1 MTGNQARFQQAMN
14 QGHSAAWDQQWDLAV
29 THYQHALEES
39 PGHPNVLTSLGLA
52 LVEMQRYEEALAC
65 YRRAASVL
73 PTDPMPQEKIA
84 QICERV
90 GRLNDAITASMQAA
104 DLYLKNRDSER
115 AIECWKRV
123 TRFDVG
129 HLAAHSRLAVIYE
142 RLGRKSEA
150 VDEYLAVASIVQRS
164 GDTAKAVQAIKYAL
178 QIMPGNPTAR
188 NYLSLIN
195 SGQTLPQP
203 TRAHG
208 STSSLRMAQVR
219 HLEEESGVAPG
230 KHVVLDPI
238 ADARQ
243 RALVALA
250 DILFE
255 QTAEDDQKK
264 AIRRQPTA
272 IMRGADA
279 TSPEQS
285 ERAMILRHLGAAI
298 DAQTQGQEAT
308 AVAELGKAVEAGL
321 NHPAA
326 YFNLG
331 FLNIHLGHPEIG
343 LRDLQVA
350 VKHQDYALAGRLLLG
365 QTLKKMGRKP
375 EAASEYLEALRIA
388 DAKTVPADQAD
399 EVRQLYEPLIE
410 TQMQSQD
417 ERTIEAV
424 CENVAAMLVRADW
437 QQHIAKVR
445 QQLPV
450 PEEGNP
456 PSLLAEML
464 LQTRSNQVVE
474 SLATIRK
481 LSSQGLVKS
490 AMEEAFSALQFAPT
504 YLPLHVQIGDLLM
517 KENRTSEGVEKFSV
531 IAKTYAAR
539 GESNQACSILNRL
552 VQIAPLD
559 IDVRKRLVEQL
570 VASGQVDEAV
580 RATMELAA
588 IYYRQA
594 DLDAARSTYMSAL
607 RMAQGSKKNRDLSVA
622 ILGKMADIDLQR
634 LDLRQALRLYEQ
646 IRTLQPGDAKV
657 RTSITDLNFRIGQD
671 GAAYTEVDGFTTY
684 LESHGQREQAV
695 KFLKDVI
702 SEHPEKADLKQR
714 LANLG

>member
-1 MTGNQARFQQAMN
+1 
-14 QGHSAAWDQQWDLAV
+14 
-29 THYQHALEES
+29 
-39 PGHPNVLTSLGLA
+39 
-52 LVEMQRYEEALAC
+52 
-65 YRRAASVL
+65 
-73 PTDPMPQEKIA
+73 
-84 QICERV
+84 
-90 GRLNDAITASMQAA
+90 
-104 DLYLKNRDSER
+104 
-115 AIECWKRV
+115 
-123 TRFDVG
+123 
-129 HLAAHSRLAVIYE
+129 
-142 RLGRKSEA
+142 
-150 VDEYLAVASIVQRS
+150 
-164 GDTAKAVQAIKYAL
+164 
-178 QIMPGNPTAR
+178 
-188 NYLSLIN
+188 
-195 SGQTLPQP
+195 
-203 TRAHG
+203 
-208 STSSLRMAQVR
+208 
-219 HLEEESGVAPG
+219 
-230 KHVVLDPI
+230 
-238 ADARQ
+238 
-243 RALVALA
+243 
-250 DILFE
+250 
-255 QTAEDDQKK
+255 
-264 AIRRQPTA
+264 
-272 IMRGADA
+272 
-279 TSPEQS
+279 
-285 ERAMILRHLGAAI
+285 MILRHLGAAI

-517 KENRTSEGVEKFSV
+517 KENRTPEGVEKFSV